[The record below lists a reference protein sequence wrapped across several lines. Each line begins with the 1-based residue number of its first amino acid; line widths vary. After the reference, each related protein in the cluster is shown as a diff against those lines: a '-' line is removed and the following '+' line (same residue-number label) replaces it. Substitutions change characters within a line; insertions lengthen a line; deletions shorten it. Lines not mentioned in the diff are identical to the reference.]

1 MVQNDFPRNRSTIE
15 KWHTKLLF
23 RYLNSRTIPIYQW
36 IPPSHPQVYRWCS
49 HIGVSLMFFWT
60 TGSGNYERKNWFGFW
75 SHQGSL
81 YKVSKNPMKSCCL
94 NFFLLK
100 NRSWIFFRHRAL
112 FLIRPTIDMSG
123 VYTCKVTNNDVGDD
137 EDDYDSQKIGDDEI
151 DSCVMA
157 FGLYCSISCPCKFHS
172 FLKSFFCNIAWSL
185 FLFCCAH

>member
-1 MVQNDFPRNRSTIE
+1 MVQNGFPRNRSTIE

-49 HIGVSLMFFWT
+49 HIGVSLIFFALQGLGT
-60 TGSGNYERKNWFGFW
+60 MRERIDLDFEVTRDPYTRLAKIRW
-75 SHQGSL
+75 
-81 YKVSKNPMKSCCL
+81 KVVVSI
-94 NFFLLK
+94 FFLLK

-137 EDDYDSQKIGDDEI
+137 EDDYDSHWWWQNWLIHVSWLFDCI
-151 DSCVMA
+151 VASHW
-157 FGLYCSISCPCKFHS
+157 PCKFH
-172 FLKSFFCNIAWSL
+172 FF
-185 FLFCCAH
+185 